1 MILLSEG
8 FAGHR
13 RVKFLPLGGPLSMIL
28 LGWPVVSGAAHA
40 RKVT

>member
-8 FAGHR
+8 FAGRR
-13 RVKFLPLGGPLSMIL
+13 RVKFLPLSGPLSMIL
-28 LGWPVVSGAAHA
+28 LGWPAVSGAAHA

>member
-8 FAGHR
+8 LASHR
-13 RVKFLPLGGPLSMIL
+13 RAKFLPLGGPLAMIL
-28 LGWPVVSGAAHA
+28 LGWLAVSGAAHA